1 MGFGYKSSSTMAPQI
16 RFSVDQFI
24 WIVYGELKSISL
36 VMRTFRLHFHPTSHR
51 PVPSK
56 NAFGRLIKRFESTGG
71 NAKQEDKGSRSG
83 IPDKDVKLV
92 EQYFLDNSESHPRE
106 ASRFLGMSVTKI
118 F

>member
-1 MGFGYKSSSTMAPQI
+1 MAPQI
-16 RFSVDQFI
+16 RFSDDQCT

-51 PVPSK
+51 PVPSR

-83 IPDKDVKLV
+83 IEDKDVKLD
-92 EQYFLDNSESHPRE
+92 EQYFLDNTESHLRE
-106 ASRFLGMSVTKI
+106 AGRVLGISVTKI
-118 F
+118 FY